1 MQDFSQE
8 FRLEK
13 MRSGNAAVYE
23 LKEQFERFATSPQ
36 RVESCETIAHC
47 LYQLEQYDD
56 AANWYETAGR
66 LILSEPSATPAMKA
80 LTALDEYEQALE
92 CYRRSEDDD
101 GFTECSTLIRELKR
115 ASASA

>member
-1 MQDFSQE
+1 LHDFSQE

-23 LKEQFERFATSPQ
+23 LREQFEQFATSPQ
-36 RVESCETIAHC
+36 RVDSCETIGRC

-56 AANWYETAGR
+56 AANWFETAGR
-66 LILSEPSATPAMKA
+66 LILSEPSATPALKA
-80 LTALDEYEQALE
+80 LTALDEYEKALE
-92 CYRRSEDDD
+92 CYRRSDDD
-101 GFTECSTLIRELKR
+101 EGFTECSTLIGELRR